1 MSTKDS
7 KKRLRQAR
15 EATDGSVEVLCFAC
29 RRTADTTKQV
39 GLAAFFTKPAATGG
53 DELPPST
60 MLRCA
65 KCRRQ
70 MDKHQLAV
78 RGGSGGAPSSSGSR
92 VLPQIARLRQY
103 QRLST
108 EQGMAFA
115 MQESVATALM
125 RLPCIACGAL
135 APTEG
140 HGLTRLRVWPD
151 GLARPARGGFMGPFH
166 LSNVAPCC
174 GTCNL
179 MKGYRRVR
187 GFIEAARHIA
197 THRASAASGEDYG
210 LYPRRFRN
218 NVSKRSRSA
227 YISASSTHTKT
238 HAMSNETFNR
248 ITARP
253 CRYCGKPSDP
263 PRHYNGLDRLDSA
276 CRVYTAETCDRCV
289 MAPRC
294 MSSLE
299 DCMCLHLTAVECN
312 VRQLLRRLQH
322 DEVHLHRGLFHRAL
336 RRRRQA
342 QCRSDLV
349 ARRRGR
355 RRRGDRRSR
364 RAG

>member
-39 GLAAFFTKPAATGG
+39 GLAAFFMKPAVTGG

-218 NVSKRSRSA
+218 NDLTCLTKLCLRLPTSREIFTLMKLKLGDFLPRAVRVPQCSA
-227 YISASSTHTKT
+227 VCVCSASRLIC
-238 HAMSNETFNR
+238 M
-248 ITARP
+248 
-253 CRYCGKPSDP
+253 P
-263 PRHYNGLDRLDSA
+263 PAHVLEIHSRDVTLDSVFEISNQGTRIV
-276 CRVYTAETCDRCV
+276 CKSRQSLPVLKHIVFPLGWISDDILYGVVSGLPRVASIHITRS
-289 MAPRC
+289 P
-294 MSSLE
+294 
-299 DCMCLHLTAVECN
+299 
-312 VRQLLRRLQH
+312 VRTP
-322 DEVHLHRGLFHRAL
+322 
-336 RRRRQA
+336 
-342 QCRSDLV
+342 
-349 ARRRGR
+349 
-355 RRRGDRRSR
+355 
-364 RAG
+364 